1 MNPHNVYQNSGF
13 GLYMLYRLCN
23 EGGNFFIGSG
33 DAGLQRAKET
43 ENEDYALNVD
53 GTVLRLRVKHTVLR
67 DIRKLLDQ
75 FRHDGEV
82 LAADVHNGAIP
93 TIPVMSQMLRED
105 FWALRRPLQ
114 AGDQVRHRQYGVG
127 TVRALIALP
136 TGEDGAQVSFRNAR
150 LKRVTLGSLQRVLC
164 PAPVAVGSI
173 PRLRTQAR

>member
-1 MNPHNVYQNSGF
+1 MVIRSDASLLSVASQWHRLLHLNPIADFS
-13 GLYMLYRLCN
+13 YRFL
-23 EGGNFFIGSG
+23 
-33 DAGLQRAKET
+33 
-43 ENEDYALNVD
+43 
-53 GTVLRLRVKHTVLR
+53 HP

-82 LAADVHNGAIP
+82 LAADVYNGAIP

-150 LKRVTLGSLQRVLC
+150 LKRVPLESLQRVLC
-164 PAPVAVGSI
+164 PAP
-173 PRLRTQAR
+173 QAGD